1 ARNNSRVWAGKN
13 GGERRRNGNKA
24 SPCRLLPGAGGRGG
38 CRGHCRGGPNQMAG
52 PVRVGT
58 RQLSYCP
65 RLACGNRRC
74 EVGSA
79 SGFSTVPFLGDA
91 GISRG
96 RPRPTRET
104 AEPGRGGGTNDPAPA
119 RSIRGGRPGWGAGGL
134 RYCPT

>member
-1 ARNNSRVWAGKN
+1 GIGCARWNDIDAGQEPDTADGTRGRVTTLCDARNNSRVWAGKN

-79 SGFSTVPFLGDA
+79 SGFSTVPFLGGA
-91 GISRG
+91 GI
-96 RPRPTRET
+96 
-104 AEPGRGGGTNDPAPA
+104 
-119 RSIRGGRPGWGAGGL
+119 
-134 RYCPT
+134 